1 LPIEPR
7 VSLVTLGVAD
17 LARAR
22 AFNETGLGWPAS
34 PASQGD
40 IVFFA
45 LGGVA
50 LALFPRAALA
60 ADAQVSARG
69 QGFAGVTLAHNVRR
83 REEVEAALAQAV
95 AAGGRLVK
103 PAQVAEWG
111 GFSGYFA
118 DPDGHLWEVCWN
130 PFLPL
135 DARGALVLL

>member
-1 LPIEPR
+1 MPIEPR
-7 VSLVTLGVAD
+7 LSLVTLGVAD
-17 LARAR
+17 LPRAR
-22 AFNETGLGWPAS
+22 AFYEQGLGWPAS

-40 IVFFA
+40 VVFFA

-69 QGFAGVTLAHNVRR
+69 EGFAGVTLAHNVRER
-83 REEVEAALAQAV
+83 DEVEIVLAQAV
-95 AAGGRLVK
+95 GAGGRLVK
-103 PAQVAEWG
+103 RAQEAEWG
-111 GFSGYFA
+111 GVSGYFA

-135 DARGALVLL
+135 DERGALVLP

>member
-1 LPIEPR
+1 MSVEPR
-7 VSLVTLGVAD
+7 LSLVTLGVAD

-22 AFNETGLGWPAS
+22 AFYETGLGWAAS
-34 PASQGD
+34 AASQGD
-40 IVFFA
+40 VVFFA

-60 ADAQVSARG
+60 ADAGVAADG
-69 QGFAGVTLAHNVRR
+69 QGFAGTTLAHNARR
-83 REEVEAALAQAV
+83 REEVEAVLAQAV

-103 PAQVAEWG
+103 PAQEAEWG

-130 PFLPL
+130 PFFPL
-135 DARGALVLL
+135 DAAGALVLP